1 MVRDLY
7 IILIDP
13 CFLNK
18 HEILLLI
25 CIHFLKYFFLHLFK
39 ESLKLSSEI
48 FEVNFDEIY
57 LLMFYTLLNAF
68 FLLEEIFIDR
78 LIYDYFEFFV
88 GLWLLIHN
96 ASKRRS
102 MWVITKQAKSSIL
115 TLKIETNSFNSIL
128 MIIANLVHFNIW
140 KWSIFQNNCET

>member
-25 CIHFLKYFFLHLFK
+25 RIHFFKYFFLHLFK
-39 ESLKLSSEI
+39 EFLKLSSEI
-48 FEVNFDEIY
+48 FEVNFDEIH

-78 LIYDYFEFFV
+78 LIYDYLEFFV
-88 GLWLLIHN
+88 GL
-96 ASKRRS
+96 
-102 MWVITKQAKSSIL
+102 
-115 TLKIETNSFNSIL
+115 
-128 MIIANLVHFNIW
+128 
-140 KWSIFQNNCET
+140 

>member
-39 ESLKLSSEI
+39 EFLKLSSEI

-78 LIYDYFEFFV
+78 LIYDYLEFFV
-88 GLWLLIHN
+88 GL
-96 ASKRRS
+96 
-102 MWVITKQAKSSIL
+102 
-115 TLKIETNSFNSIL
+115 
-128 MIIANLVHFNIW
+128 
-140 KWSIFQNNCET
+140 